1 MLIICEWSDFLVFL
15 HANFI
20 PSFQTITYNYPMKKL
35 LKYIFVA
42 FIGIVVTTMIAC
54 IIGIVALVGIIT
66 SDDEGMPDVKDN
78 SVLVVKLSGD
88 IVEHAEK
95 GSPLSALTEKTEI
108 QGLDD
113 IVSAIDNAANCKE
126 ISGIYIEAGLLQSD

>member
-1 MLIICEWSDFLVFL
+1 
-15 HANFI
+15 
-20 PSFQTITYNYPMKKL
+20 MKKL
-35 LKYIFVA
+35 LKYIFAA

-54 IIGIVALVGIIT
+54 IIGIVALVNIVT

-78 SVLVVKLSGD
+78 SVLVVKLSGN

-95 GSPLSALTEKTEI
+95 GSPLSIKKKKTEI

-113 IVSAIDNAANCKE
+113 IVSAINN
-126 ISGIYIEAGLLQSD
+126 SSV